1 MQSNE
6 KIKLGKRQVFQN
18 VLNFKYIFIFIF
30 ILNIGCLER
39 SSSQYD
45 LLNKNHYAELI
56 KKEKH
61 PDFVLDVIDGW
72 HNSNYRDTVLK
83 RFVSYKKFRE
93 KILFEIGNPNE
104 GIYYT
109 LEVIIDKKGTV
120 LFCRDE
126 NILKQ
131 ELLIATNKIDDT
143 YKEIVNSSN
152 EKYTLDPNV
161 IICTKVNKEI
171 KIDIRYGLSSD
182 ILNKISKFH

>member
-1 MQSNE
+1 
-6 KIKLGKRQVFQN
+6 
-18 VLNFKYIFIFIF
+18 
-30 ILNIGCLER
+30 LNIKIEQR
-39 SSSQYD
+39 KSSCDS
-45 LLNKNHYAELI
+45 LI
-56 KKEKH
+56 TFNRIRKPE
-61 PDFVLDVIDGW
+61 PEF
-72 HNSNYRDTVLK
+72 S
-83 RFVSYKKFRE
+83 
-93 KILFEIGNPNE
+93 
-104 GIYYT
+104 
-109 LEVIIDKKGTV
+109 KKGTV